1 MSTSFFG
8 APAPKK
14 TTKAASKAA
23 IADRR
28 ATANI
33 PAPKTLPASQLQRI
47 TQLPAVQ
54 TDIAATQR
62 RVASEQAAAAAA
74 AAVQNGTG
82 QVDYGAQTLDNPA
95 PIPPDLSDDALRKS
109 TEYLA
114 RERAIQAM
122 LDEFGQKQGTEKTRY
137 EEGYGKSLAE
147 LGYDPT
153 NARFDMGEKL
163 TSGERATT
171 SGKAYNALRND
182 FAARGMLQSGAYQAQ
197 QGVLRDQLMKQRE
210 AIDTGRTR
218 FLEDQN
224 AALLGQQKTAEDQ
237 RRAALEAARQSIL
250 NSMGA

>member
-8 APAPKK
+8 APPAKK

-28 ATANI
+28 STANI
-33 PAPKTLPASQLQRI
+33 PAPKTLPASQVQSI
-47 TQLPAVQ
+47 TQLPGVV
-54 TDIAATQR
+54 TDVAATER
-62 RVASEQAAAAAA
+62 RVAAEQAAAAAA
-74 AAVQNGTG
+74 AAANGSG
-82 QVDYGAQTLDNPA
+82 QVNYGAQTLDNPA
-95 PIPPDLSDDALRKS
+95 PATPDTSIETLMRSP
-109 TEYLA
+109 EYLA
-114 RERAIQAM
+114 RERALQSAM
-122 LDEFGQKQGTEKTRY
+122 NMFTQSQGTEKARY

-153 NARFDMGEKL
+153 SAKFDLGELL
-163 TSGERATT
+163 TSGQRATT

-224 AALLGQQKTAEDQ
+224 KALLGQQATNEQQ
-237 RRAALEAARQSIL
+237 RQAALEAARQSIL